1 MFFARF
7 EELAKE
13 KGKTTTAIGKE
24 LGVSPSTM
32 SYWRNNKSASPKPDI
47 LAKLAEYFDVSVDYL
62 LGNSKV
68 RKTTVIEIDTG
79 IFTAAVL
86 KEMKNT
92 PIPEFI
98 GKGVKIPV
106 LGVVRAGIPI
116 EAEENIIDYEEI
128 SQTMAATGDF
138 FALQI
143 KGDSMEP
150 RITEGDVVIV
160 RKQSTVDNGEIAVVL
175 VNGNEATIKKF
186 YKTDNGIKLIS
197 TNSKYDPFFFTP
209 AEVDSL
215 PVSVIGKV
223 VELRAKF

>member
-1 MFFARF
+1 MFQDKLKELRNAKNLTQVD
-7 EELAKE
+7 LAKQINQKFDLKIDRSMISKWE
-13 KGKTTTAIGKE
+13 TGFQVPVTYTIKCLAQFF
-24 LGVSPSTM
+24 GVSM
-32 SYWRNNKSASPKPDI
+32 
-47 LAKLAEYFDVSVDYL
+47 DYL
-62 LGNSKV
+62 NDNEE
-68 RKTTVIEIDTG
+68 TT
-79 IFTAAVL
+79 
-86 KEMKNT
+86 KKS
-92 PIPEFI
+92 

-128 SQTMAATGDF
+128 SQSMAATGEF

-160 RKQSTVDNGEIAVVL
+160 RKQSSVDNGEIAVVL
-175 VNGNEATIKKF
+175 VNGNEATVKKF

-197 TNSKYDPFFFTP
+197 TNAKYDPFFFTP
-209 AEVDSL
+209 AEVNSL
-215 PVSVIGKV
+215 PVAVIGKV

>member
-1 MFFARF
+1 MFFTRF

-32 SYWRNNKSASPKPDI
+32 SYWRNNKSTSPKPDI

-62 LGNSKV
+62 LGNSKF

-79 IFTAAVL
+79 IITAAVL
-86 KEMKNT
+86 KDIKNT

-128 SQTMAATGDF
+128 SQSMAATGEF

-160 RKQSTVDNGEIAVVL
+160 RKQSSVDNGEIAVVL
-175 VNGNEATIKKF
+175 VNGNEATVKKF

-197 TNSKYDPFFFTP
+197 TNAKYDPFFFTP
-209 AEVDSL
+209 AEVNSL
-215 PVSVIGKV
+215 PVAVIGKV